1 MKHKITQNQMIESYL
16 YEVARRLPKD
26 QKEDIIKELSTHIE
40 DQLEF
45 EEASD
50 SLESTAKVLEAL
62 GSPSSVANAHN
73 SGSPRLIGNELAD
86 AYFTALYIIIA
97 ISLSATVLGFFLDS
111 GFSVDISAASAITK
125 LIAGGIES
133 VITSVGTMSIIFYL
147 IQKSINKKSVEKAT
161 LDATERWSASSLKPI
176 EKDLKQV
183 SLSDIVT
190 DLVTTGVALI
200 FLNKYTDL
208 VISPLVIQGGE
219 RFNLSLFNPDLF
231 NNFMPFMNITLI
243 VSFVFA
249 IVKLVARNW
258 SEWLRWG
265 EVITSALS
273 LAVMGAMALTPNL
286 LINSSFLG
294 SSESAKALALKL
306 EEGILISVKIT
317 FAVIA
322 VLLVV
327 DILVHLRAIMRNR
340 V

>member
-1 MKHKITQNQMIESYL
+1 MKNQITQKQMIESYL
-16 YEVARRLPKD
+16 YEVEKRLPKN

-50 SLESTAKVLEAL
+50 SIESTAKVLEAL
-62 GSPSSVANAHN
+62 GSPVSVANAHN
-73 SGSPRLIGNELAD
+73 NGSPRLIGNELAD

-111 GFSVDISAASAITK
+111 GFNMEVSAATAVTRLIT
-125 LIAGGIES
+125 GGIES
-133 VITSVGTMSIIFYL
+133 VISSVGTMSIIFYL
-147 IQKSINKKSVEKAT
+147 IQKSFNKKSEEKSDLGST
-161 LDATERWSASSLKPI
+161 QSWSAMSLKPI
-176 EKDLKQV
+176 EKEVKQV

-190 DLVTTGVALI
+190 DLVTTGIALI
-200 FLNKYTDL
+200 VLNKYTAL

-219 RFNLSLFNPDLF
+219 RFNLSLFNPEIF
-231 NNFMPFMNITLI
+231 NSFMPFLNVTL
-243 VSFVFA
+243 VASFAFA

-265 EVITSALS
+265 EIITAGLS

-294 SSESAKALALKL
+294 NSESAKALALKL

-317 FAVIA
+317 FAVVAI
-322 VLLVV
+322 LLVI

-340 V
+340 A